1 MFYITT
7 ISIQIFVSSL
17 AVDYPSSGHRTPP
30 MGPNQFDL
38 FGLYLYYFF
47 NISKITL
54 KYTFLDSINILY
66 LI

>member
-7 ISIQIFVSSL
+7 ISIQFIVSSF

-38 FGLYLYYFF
+38 FLACIF
-47 NISKITL
+47 II
-54 KYTFLDSINILY
+54 FLIFQK
-66 LI
+66 